1 MGASHPL
8 APFLKSLNN
17 LFSDYYFSK
26 LTYAFLVIIVILL
39 INAIISSKLTDRLI
53 ENEKE
58 ESKLIDNIEKTKEER
73 SKYSYVGIDK
83 LYPDHKDFIE
93 NNSWPSDILEFYFTD
108 RQNRIKRS
116 DYFYKGSD
124 KLKPTDKL
132 FFENNSWKVVEEQK
146 NREEIALGNFKESFL
161 N

>member
-1 MGASHPL
+1 MEANPL
-8 APFLKSLNN
+8 DSFFRSLNN
-17 LFSDYYFSK
+17 FFSDYYFSK

-93 NNSWPSDILEFYFTD
+93 NNSWPSDVLEFYFKD
-108 RQNRIKRS
+108 KKNRIKRS

-146 NREEIALGNFKESFL
+146 NREELALGNFKESFL

>member
-1 MGASHPL
+1 MEGTPL
-8 APFLKSLNN
+8 DPFFRSLNN
-17 LFSDYYFSK
+17 VFSDSLFQK
-26 LTYAFLVIIVILL
+26 ITYAFLVAFVILL
-39 INAIISSKLTDRLI
+39 INAVISTKLSNRLI

-58 ESKLIDNIEKTKEER
+58 EDNLIDNIKKTKEER

-93 NNSWPSDILEFYFTD
+93 NNSWTSDVLEFYFTD

-116 DYFYKGSD
+116 DYYYKGKD
-124 KLKPTDKL
+124 KLMPTDEL

-146 NREEIALGNFKESFL
+146 NREELALGNFKESFL

>member
-1 MGASHPL
+1 MEGTPL
-8 APFLKSLNN
+8 APFFKSLNN

-26 LTYAFLVIIVILL
+26 LAYAFLVIIVILL
-39 INAIISSKLTDRLI
+39 INTIISSKLTDKLI

-58 ESKLIDNIEKTKEER
+58 EDNLIDNIKKTKEER

-93 NNSWPSDILEFYFTD
+93 NNSWPSNVLEFYFTD
-108 RQNRIKRS
+108 KKNRIKRS

-124 KLKPTDKL
+124 KLKSTDEL
-132 FFENNSWKVVEEQK
+132 FFENNSWKVVEDQK
-146 NREEIALGNFKESFL
+146 NREELALGNFKESFL
-161 N
+161 K

>member
-1 MGASHPL
+1 MEAHPL

-26 LTYAFLVIIVILL
+26 LAYAFLVIIVILL
-39 INAIISSKLTDRLI
+39 INVIISSKLTDRLI

-93 NNSWPSDILEFYFTD
+93 NNSWPSNVLEFYFKD
-108 RQNRIKRS
+108 KQNRIKRS
-116 DYFYKGSD
+116 DYYYKGKD
-124 KLKPTDKL
+124 KLMPTDKL